1 MKDRQEFLFFVK
13 FYNPPSFPAVSGK
26 ESKRFDVS
34 ENHPF
39 PQIVVILVDVART
52 KAAQTLPA
60 PIFSPSLS
68 AHCSP
73 HVGDA
78 VASPVFEVE
87 CQSM

>member
-1 MKDRQEFLFFVK
+1 MKDRQKFLFFVK
-13 FYNPPSFPAVSGK
+13 FYNQASFPVVSGK
-26 ESKRFDVS
+26 EKRFYVS
-34 ENHPF
+34 ENNLF
-39 PQIVVILVDVART
+39 SKIFVIPVDVART
-52 KAAQTLPA
+52 KAAETSPA

-78 VASPVFEVE
+78 AASPVFEVE